1 MIYNVTRQQWPVLIM
16 GQSIIKVKLMDC
28 DGLAIP
34 VHILTLSAG
43 LPERCTSGGEVVCN
57 WGPAQESLLQRAG
70 Y

>member
-1 MIYNVTRQQWPVLIM
+1 
-16 GQSIIKVKLMDC
+16 MDC

-43 LPERCTSGGEVVCN
+43 LPERCTSGEVVCN